1 MLSDAFALAPPVASG
16 LRFSR
21 QAAKQQAAK
30 RAAKSKTCDGA
41 ESRCPL
47 IVDSQWIEPL
57 PRKGLLKHED
67 SQFEHRTLG
76 PRAAIRLWPRQHIV
90 AVSFSVVH

>member
-1 MLSDAFALAPPVASG
+1 MLSRLRLLLLRG
-16 LRFSR
+16 WRFSR
-21 QAAKQQAAK
+21 DAATQQATK
-30 RAAKSKTCDGA
+30 RAAKSQLCDGA
-41 ESRCPL
+41 QSRCPL
-47 IVDSQWIEPL
+47 IMDNQWIEPL

-76 PRAAIRLWPRQHIV
+76 PRAAIRLWSRQHIV

>member
-1 MLSDAFALAPPVASG
+1 MLSDAFALARRLLASG
-16 LRFSR
+16 E
-21 QAAKQQAAK
+21 AAGDKEPAAEKQVSD
-30 RAAKSKTCDGA
+30 RAQSH
-41 ESRCPL
+41 CPH
-47 IVDSQWIEPL
+47 IVGSQWIEPL
-57 PRKGLLKHED
+57 PRKGLLIMKHED